1 MKRTDKQQE
10 NINKITKFLL
20 INDVVH
26 YQDIIDYM
34 NLSRK
39 TVAKYLDMV
48 EQDLPADVD
57 LVRKRNQGIFLKG
70 DKEKL
75 IQKFGLTG
83 SSNKVDVEPIDML
96 EILLNETEPIL
107 LDDLADKLFISKSTL
122 ERRIQDLKDNFGLEI
137 QSTANGIFVDENS
150 PSARKSVSQIIKKY
164 WSPTITQDEN
174 KRFRYSFELP
184 RSLKKYV
191 SQDILDKVQECI
203 FEFGSKNNVDINEF
217 EYESLLIHITVAV
230 QRILN
235 KEEIKPIQAD
245 QNLKIDNLTINLAK
259 LIEQN
264 FDCKLPDSEIAYLNI
279 HILAIK
285 KGYLDQDTVETNG
298 LQNDPLVEFLKA
310 SLLQYD
316 DTLLKNL
323 TVHLRPAIHRSELG
337 ITIKNPY
344 KEKIKK
350 SFPYS
355 MDLATQLAT
364 KVDKQY
370 NVRLNDDEICYIALH
385 FELFSERNKSKTNK
399 VQVAVVCSTGYGS
412 AALIKQQLLDKL
424 SNHIEVVQTMSVQEL
439 LANGVKADIII
450 TTIPINLKEGNE
462 KVLRVSPLLTDMDL
476 DLIKKTV
483 DKVRTNNYI
492 EKIFLTLLDKT
503 TILIDSKVSS
513 PEEAIKRITE
523 VMHQGGYV
531 DSSMTE
537 AALQRERLSATSLGN
552 IAIPHGDI
560 KHVVKPNLGILI
572 SKKGINW
579 NKDKVHLVFFIA
591 FNQQVKEN
599 MDQIYS
605 YLYDLIQDKKKIQE
619 LVKAET
625 PDKVVKIITD

>member
-385 FELFSERNKSKTNK
+385 FELFSERNKSKTKK

-476 DLIKKTV
+476 DLIKKIV